1 MNIIETGIPGLLV
14 IEPKVFEDSRGY
26 FMEVYNQKTFE
37 DAGIHINFV
46 QENLSKSMYGA
57 IRGLHYQRDPYSQA
71 KLAHV
76 LAGKVY
82 DVAVDLR
89 HGSPTYGKWYGV
101 ELSAENKLMF
111 LIPQGFAHGLC
122 VLEDNT
128 IFDYHCDN
136 LYHPEAEG
144 GIAYNDP
151 ALGIDWHVPADK
163 LIVSPKDAVR
173 PMLKDEDGGFKF
185 EEL

>member
-1 MNIIETGIPGLLV
+1 MKIIETGIPGLLV
-14 IEPKVFEDSRGY
+14 IEPKIFEDNRGY
-26 FMEVYNQKTFE
+26 FAEVYNRKSFA
-37 DAGIHINFV
+37 DAGINIQFV
-46 QENLSKSMYGA
+46 QENMSKSMYGV

-76 LAGKVY
+76 LAGSVY

-89 HGSPTYGKWYGV
+89 HGSPTYGQWYGV
-101 ELSAENKLMF
+101 VLSEANKRMF
-111 LIPQGFAHGLC
+111 LIPRGFAHGLC

-128 IFDYHCDN
+128 VFDYHCDN

-151 ALGIDWHVPADK
+151 TLNIDWHVPANK
-163 LIVSPKDAVR
+163 LIVSPKDTNR
-173 PMLKDEDGGFKF
+173 PLLQNEDGNFIFSK
-185 EEL
+185 L